1 MLHQVHAEIVGR
13 ARDGAMG
20 FDLDEELR
28 SNVAWAVE
36 DLGTKQMEY
45 HTL

>member
-1 MLHQVHAEIVGR
+1 MLHQVLAEIVGR

-20 FDLDEELR
+20 FDLD
-28 SNVAWAVE
+28 VAWAVE
-36 DLGTKQMEY
+36 DLGTKQIEY